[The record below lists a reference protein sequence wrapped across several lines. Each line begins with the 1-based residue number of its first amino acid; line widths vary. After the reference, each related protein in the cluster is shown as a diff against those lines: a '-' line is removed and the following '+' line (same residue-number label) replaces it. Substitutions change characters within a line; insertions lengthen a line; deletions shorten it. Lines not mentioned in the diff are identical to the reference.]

1 MNECSVCREDFGGK
15 VVPAILTCCG
25 EEICYECG
33 ENYRVAKISNLTG
46 NRKKI
51 KCLLCNAEFHSINDT
66 PWIVNKPM
74 IKRLNLQV
82 DLSCVREA
90 QAARHLASSSRNYD
104 AVSRRSQRTSNIDV
118 EQNNNEERGY
128 DRASDNDNSTG
139 TSSAVAA
146 GLKREASDQLSIE
159 ENNVE
164 THTSN
169 GAPSVGGGEL
179 AASRLKGEASDQL
192 SIEREEN
199 VEAHESDEES
209 RLSTVDEGVA
219 ARKRSK
225 RSVTASESFFFRR

>member
-90 QAARHLASSSRNYD
+90 QAARHLAYSTRNYD

-118 EQNNNEERGY
+118 NKTLPKSPKCQFGHKYGNIYPSITR
-128 DRASDNDNSTG
+128 SDSMG
-139 TSSAVAA
+139 GSP
-146 GLKREASDQLSIE
+146 QL
-159 ENNVE
+159 
-164 THTSN
+164 
-169 GAPSVGGGEL
+169 PC
-179 AASRLKGEASDQL
+179 
-192 SIEREEN
+192 
-199 VEAHESDEES
+199 
-209 RLSTVDEGVA
+209 A
-219 ARKRSK
+219 ARKQSSRG
-225 RSVTASESFFFRR
+225 E